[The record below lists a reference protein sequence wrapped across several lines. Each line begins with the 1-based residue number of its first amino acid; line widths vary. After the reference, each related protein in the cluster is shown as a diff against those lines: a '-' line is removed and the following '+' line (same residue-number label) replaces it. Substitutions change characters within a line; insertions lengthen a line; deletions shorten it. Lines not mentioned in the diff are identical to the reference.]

1 MENTLTIYLSDT
13 GEERRRR
20 RRRRLA
26 AAILAGGVIAAL
38 AKGTPKTV
46 GASGGQAGGPG
57 GGTTGVHVETPVRVV
72 RVEPDPGPVAA
83 SEATRGP
90 DERPPDSQPPVLRP
104 AKAVF
109 SPSSGLD
116 FADGPL
122 VRGAA
127 AQLATVRND
136 GGTPIERVT
145 VKAKR
150 PFVVTNG
157 CRHGLA
163 PGAECVVAVVFAPG
177 EAGRFEETLHI
188 AAGSESA
195 RIRLRG
201 RATEPVIER
210 LPPEDPPPQ
219 PPQLTPRVLCFQP
232 ESLRFVSPGTKAVTL
247 TNPEDTPLDVTKI
260 RILRNG
266 VEATGYTVDTAS
278 CVGLLQPHQP
288 CRLAVTASL
297 RAMLLHETVKI
308 AVDYVDPASRETRAV
323 HRATSCGR

>member
-20 RRRRLA
+20 RRRGLA

-46 GASGGQAGGPG
+46 GASGGPADGK
-57 GGTTGVHVETPVRVV
+57 TGVHVETPVRVV
-72 RVEPDPGPVAA
+72 GVEPDPGPVAA

-90 DERPPDSQPPVLRP
+90 DERPPDSQPPVPRP

-116 FADGPL
+116 FGDGPL
-122 VRGAA
+122 VRGAG

-145 VKAKR
+145 AKAAK

-177 EAGRFEETLHI
+177 EAGRFEETLRI

-201 RATEPVIER
+201 RATEPVIEK
-210 LPPEDPPPQ
+210 PPVEVTPRQ
-219 PPQLTPRVLCFQP
+219 QPQLTPRVLCFQP

-266 VEATGYTVDTAS
+266 VDATGYTVDTAS